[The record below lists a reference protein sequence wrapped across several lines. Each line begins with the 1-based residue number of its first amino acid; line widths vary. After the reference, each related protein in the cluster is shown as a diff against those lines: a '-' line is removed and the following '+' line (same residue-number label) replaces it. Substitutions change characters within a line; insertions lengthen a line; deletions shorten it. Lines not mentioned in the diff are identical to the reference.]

1 MEIIEN
7 NRKPGCHLMIIGNK
21 TDLEDQ
27 RAVEKNISQTVIDDI
42 KNDIKLKFSEDV
54 HSTEN

>member
-1 MEIIEN
+1 
-7 NRKPGCHLMIIGNK
+7 MIIGNK

-54 HSTEN
+54 HSTEI